1 MLIFKDKFYW
11 FIRLK
16 AWAYQ
21 KSWLE
26 VFFHL
31 FWNVCTYPCNNG
43 HITFPISLN
52 QIRSLPTTIFTFLER
67 NWANVHVTVV
77 QSHLGKYIFQL
88 VLPQMHQKDF
98 FFVKKVFYV
107 NICPDFVYKISFK
120 ESLQIQ
126 AEYQL
131 TWENNQNSLF
141 NDSKQIET

>member
-1 MLIFKDKFYW
+1 LSVSEI
-11 FIRLK
+11 L
-16 AWAYQ
+16 AW
-21 KSWLE
+21 
-26 VFFHL
+26 VFFIC
-31 FWNVCTYPCNNG
+31 FEMYVPTYPCNNG

-52 QIRSLPTTIFTFLER
+52 QIRSLPTTIFTFLGR

-98 FFVKKVFYV
+98 FVKKVFYV
-107 NICPDFVYKISFK
+107 NICPDFVSKISFK